1 MCFTAKMCVCLCVH
15 VYVPGMVKVYTDLC
29 LMDCFLPN
37 EDIKE
42 AEWAMGWPL
51 CVCGC
56 VCSEEK
62 RKGILGVCRDEL
74 CSAI

>member
-1 MCFTAKMCVCLCVH
+1 MH
-15 VYVPGMVKVYTDLC
+15 VPGMVKVYTGLC

-37 EDIKE
+37 EDIRE
-42 AEWAMGWPL
+42 AEWAMGL
-51 CVCGC
+51 AFVCMCVC